1 MLIEK
6 YIFHFFM
13 IKRLGS
19 HLRRENRDIT
29 NFRTQE
35 RKKVMGKMR
44 TNALLLNI
52 STWISQ
58 IHVQY

>member
-1 MLIEK
+1 
-6 YIFHFFM
+6 M

-19 HLRRENRDIT
+19 QLRHENRDIA

-52 STWISQ
+52 STWMSQ